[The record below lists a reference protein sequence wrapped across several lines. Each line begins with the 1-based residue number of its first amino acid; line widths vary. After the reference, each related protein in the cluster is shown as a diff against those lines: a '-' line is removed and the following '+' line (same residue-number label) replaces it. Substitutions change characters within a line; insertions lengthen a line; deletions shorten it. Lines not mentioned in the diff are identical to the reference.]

1 MLSRSVFGAIFILAT
16 QAQLSLAQESLLLG
30 GSIKSDN
37 FLIGE
42 AIKEVVPVRGTP
54 TTESVSDDGYP
65 YFV

>member
-1 MLSRSVFGAIFILAT
+1 MLSRSVLGAILIFA
-16 QAQLSLAQESLLLG
+16 AQIHLSLVQKLLLLR

-42 AIKEVVPVRGTP
+42 PIEEVVLVRGTP